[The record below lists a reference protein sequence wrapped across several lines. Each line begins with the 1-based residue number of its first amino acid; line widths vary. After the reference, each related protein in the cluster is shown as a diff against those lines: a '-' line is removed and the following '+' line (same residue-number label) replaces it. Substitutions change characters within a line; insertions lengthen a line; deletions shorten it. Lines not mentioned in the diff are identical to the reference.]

1 LEGCVKYLIVNGD
14 DFGASRGINRGIME
28 VHARGALTS
37 TSLMIGMPAA
47 PEAVE
52 LAKKAPDLSVGLH
65 VVLTNEDA
73 SPLLDFDDSKRCA
86 VEIGAQIGAFCEAM
100 GRLPTHLDTHQN
112 VHRDERLRPLFQE
125 AAARHGLPLREHSPV
140 RYFSNFYGQWDD
152 EIAHPEQISI
162 ENLLH
167 MLRSELRD
175 GGILEL
181 SCHPGYIGPDFASPY
196 NIEREIEVQTLTDPQ
211 FLDFLRASGVRL
223 IGFRDVPA
231 IAQGTVPA

>member
-1 LEGCVKYLIVNGD
+1 MKYLIVNGD

-47 PEAVE
+47 AEAVE

-73 SPLLDFDDSKRCA
+73 SPQLDFDDSKRCA
-86 VEIGAQIGAFCEAM
+86 AEIGAQIGAFCEAM

-125 AAARHGLPLREHSPV
+125 AAARHALPLREHSPA

-152 EIAHPEQISI
+152 GVAHPEHIGI
-162 ENLLH
+162 ESLLH

-175 GGILEL
+175 GSILEL
-181 SCHPGYIGPDFASPY
+181 SCHPGYVGPDFASPY
-196 NIEREIEVQTLTDPQ
+196 NLEREIEVLTLSDPQ
-211 FLDFLRASGVRL
+211 LLEFLRASGVKL
-223 IGFRDVPA
+223 IGFRNLPA
-231 IAQGTVPA
+231 ILHGTVPA